1 MVSDLTD
8 IENVLIVGH
17 NPNLPIF
24 LGSLIASPGRA
35 AIRVRKGALARI
47 DCARRPGTLHWLVDP
62 RILMGVYGTATRT
75 VRKRVTNKP

>member
-8 IENVLIVGH
+8 LENVLIVGH

-24 LGSLIASPGRA
+24 MGSLIASPSRA
-35 AIRVRKGALARI
+35 AIRVRKGAIARI

-62 RILMGVYGTATRT
+62 RILMGVYGQATRT
-75 VRKRVTNKP
+75 VRKRVINKP